1 MFMEE
6 ILTYLVDRKKDLN
19 SLDIKER
26 DIKVN
31 LTKEFIL
38 TIVGP
43 RRAGKTY
50 FLYHL
55 IKNNLK
61 DEEYLFVN
69 FEEISDHLDVFL
81 DKHREIYGKDPSYIF
96 LDEVQGLPNWEKE
109 VYKIYERKKFF
120 IFITGSSSKLL
131 SKEIATQLRGR
142 SLKINIFPFS
152 FKEILKINNLKKK
165 NYSSE
170 DLGRIKKLLRSCIK
184 EGCFPNIVLKEVEP
198 PKFIS
203 ELIDIVVFKDIIERY
218 GVENRIALEFFIKNA
233 ISSNSNIFSVNK
245 VYNSAKSQQI
255 KVSKNT
261 LYQFQKFLEDVNT
274 IFFLKKYSRSI
285 RKTEASLPKTY
296 VIDNGMY
303 SFTTYKYDFGIL
315 MESFVFQELLK
326 CGYEPNKNFFYFSDG
341 YEIDFVLLDKERIR
355 QLIQVTYASAGDEIE
370 EREIKSLIK
379 ASETL
384 KCNNLLVITWDY
396 ENEEIIDKKKI
407 RYLPLWRWLLKT

>member
-1 MFMEE
+1 MEK

-55 IKNNLK
+55 IKNDLK

-96 LDEVQGLPNWEKE
+96 LDEVQGLPNWERE

-326 CGYEPNKNFFYFSDG
+326 HGYEPNKNFFYFSNG
-341 YEIDFVLLDKERIR
+341 YEVDFVFTEGEKIR
-355 QLIQVTYASAGDEIE
+355 QLIQVTYTSARDEIE
-370 EREIKSLIK
+370 KREIKALLK
-379 ASETL
+379 ASEEL
-384 KCNNLLVITWDY
+384 NCNNLLVITWDY
-396 ENEEIIDKKKI
+396 ENEEMINKKKI
-407 RYLPLWRWLLKT
+407 KYIPLWKWLLRT

>member
-1 MFMEE
+1 MEE

-69 FEEISDHLDVFL
+69 FEEISDHLDTFL

-96 LDEVQGLPNWEKE
+96 LDEIQGLPNWEKE

-326 CGYEPNKNFFYFSDG
+326 HGYEPNKNFFYFSNG
-341 YEIDFVLLDKERIR
+341 YEVDFVFTEGEKIR
-355 QLIQVTYASAGDEIE
+355 QLIQVTYTSARDEIE
-370 EREIKSLIK
+370 KREIKALLK
-379 ASETL
+379 ASEEL
-384 KCNNLLVITWDY
+384 NCNNLLVIT
-396 ENEEIIDKKKI
+396 
-407 RYLPLWRWLLKT
+407 

>member
-1 MFMEE
+1 MEK

-69 FEEISDHLDVFL
+69 FEEISDHLDTFL

-96 LDEVQGLPNWEKE
+96 LDEIQGLPNWEKE

-326 CGYEPNKNFFYFSDG
+326 RGYGPNKNFFYFSNG
-341 YEIDFVLLDKERIR
+341 YEVDFVFTEGEKIR
-355 QLIQVTYASAGDEIE
+355 QLIQVTYTSARDEIE
-370 EREIKSLIK
+370 KREIKALLK
-379 ASETL
+379 ASEEL
-384 KCNNLLVITWDY
+384 NCNNLLVITWDY
-396 ENEEIIDKKKI
+396 ENEEMINKKKI
-407 RYLPLWRWLLKT
+407 KYIPLWKWLLRT